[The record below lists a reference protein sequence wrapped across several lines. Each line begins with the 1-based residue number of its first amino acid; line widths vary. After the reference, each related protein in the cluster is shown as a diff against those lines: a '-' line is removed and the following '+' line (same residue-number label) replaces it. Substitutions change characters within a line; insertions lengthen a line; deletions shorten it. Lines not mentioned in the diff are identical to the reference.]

1 MSCQLWTSSFIQG
14 YAGSIMARQRLNED
28 LVVQAACALAD
39 IDGFG
44 AVTLSSVASD
54 LGVATSALYN
64 HCAGLDG
71 LHHQVAVAST
81 NALVESLRTAAIG
94 SQGDRALAAM
104 AAAYRSFAMSH
115 PGQFASILRPPPGD
129 GDERLAVA
137 NQTLIDTFILVY
149 AGMGLDPVVCGFA
162 ARSTYSAIHGFLA
175 LEHSAPSADADANF
189 DHLVET
195 LRRGLASSS

>member
-1 MSCQLWTSSFIQG
+1 
-14 YAGSIMARQRLNED
+14 MARQRLNED

-39 IDGFG
+39 VDGFG

-71 LHHQVAVAST
+71 LHHQVAIAST

-94 SQGDRALAAM
+94 AQGDRALAAM
-104 AAAYRSFAMSH
+104 AAAYRSFATSH
-115 PGQFASILRPPPGD
+115 PGQFASMLRPPPAD
-129 GDERLAVA
+129 DDERLALAHQSV
-137 NQTLIDTFILVY
+137 IDTFMLVY
-149 AGMGLDPVVCGFA
+149 AGMGLDPVPCGLA

-175 LEHSAPSADADANF
+175 LEHRAPSVDADTNF
-189 DHLVET
+189 EHLVDT
-195 LRRGLASSS
+195 IRRGLASMD